1 MGKIKFLLYK
11 IKLKWQRKSFR
22 RNMLASKN
30 VVIDS
35 DAIGYQNVFYEGYN
49 GVPARCQ
56 FIGTNIRIGYKSTL
70 GYNNLLG
77 GAITI
82 GKYCQLG
89 SDVAFH
95 ASNHPMSYMTTYI
108 NKNLFDGALKQ
119 LKEDKKITL
128 GNDVWVGHGVIILG
142 NVNVGNGAILA
153 AGSVITKDVE
163 PYTIVAGVPAKTVRK
178 RFSVPIIQE
187 IEDLKWWDK
196 SDKELEELKPLFFK
210 NFTDKKSIY
219 E

>member
-1 MGKIKFLLYK
+1 MHKIKFLLYK

-22 RNMLASKN
+22 RNMLKSKN
-30 VVIDS
+30 VEIDA
-35 DAIGYQNVFYEGYN
+35 DVIGYQNVFYEGCN

-56 FIGTNIRIGYKSTL
+56 FIGTNICIGYKSTL
-70 GYNNLLG
+70 GYNNLLS

-95 ASNHPMSYMTTYI
+95 ASNHPMSYMTTYV
-108 NKNLFDGALKQ
+108 NKSLFDGALKQ

-178 RFSVPIIQE
+178 RFSALIVQE

-196 SDKELEELKPLFFK
+196 SEKELEELKPLFFK

>member
-35 DAIGYQNVFYEGYN
+35 DAIGYQNVFYEGCN

-70 GYNNLLG
+70 GYNNLLS

-95 ASNHPMSYMTTYI
+95 ASNHPMSYMTTYV
-108 NKNLFDGALKQ
+108 NKSLFDGALKQ

-178 RFSVPIIQE
+178 RFSALIVQE

-196 SDKELEELKPLFFK
+196 SEKELEELKPLFFK